1 MRRDAHTA
9 IPVAPD
15 ASDRPEQRRPYVWLL
30 GLLVGAFFL
39 RLPYLSQSLW
49 YDELFYTAVGLSGE
63 SGRWVLTQDLHPPLY
78 ASILWL
84 WIHVFGD
91 SEVAVRLPSLLCGV
105 ASVAVVFALARRW
118 FDTRIAFLAAGLMA
132 LSPAH
137 IWYSQ
142 ENKTNMLMLLL
153 TACLV
158 WQAERA
164 WRSNRG
170 RDWSLFAV
178 VAVLA
183 PWTNVFAIWILVAV
197 FVWLWAG
204 IVQRRGRDR
213 WRPVAIVTGIAA
225 CPFLPLFFFAL
236 RRFET
241 LQPSYLRPFTPSEAY
256 KLLFI
261 YLSHGNTVRT
271 ISPYASLDVLLQQ
284 PWPLF
289 LVDGL
294 FAALL
299 IGGLMV
305 SLNSCAAGQR
315 RAPADWSRP
324 LLLLYFT
331 IPLVGVFVASRM
343 NPRIYIER
351 SMLILLPPYVI
362 LLAAA
367 VFAISRRM
375 LLNLLL
381 IVLLALNGWAL
392 FNLWVAKADRW
403 TVYKQKNDWRSTAQ
417 YFNGERQDSTTPL
430 VIVGTNVPLSV
441 LVYYDHRMREI
452 ADPNATLARDAD
464 AWIFYLG
471 QRDPAVLVQVLRHA
485 KADTFYVVDDT
496 YWSGGTKQL
505 LERVR
510 ADADFRPLDN
520 RSFKGV
526 SVFKFRWLRAAPGRQ
541 EVP

>member
-1 MRRDAHTA
+1 
-9 IPVAPD
+9 
-15 ASDRPEQRRPYVWLL
+15 
-30 GLLVGAFFL
+30 VGAFLL

-49 YDELFYTAVGLSGE
+49 YDELFYTALGLSGE
-63 SGRWVLTQDLHPPLY
+63 SARWVLTQDLHPPLY

-91 SEVAVRLPSLLCGV
+91 SEVAVRLPSVLCGV
-105 ASVAVVFALARRW
+105 TSVAVVFALARRW
-118 FDTRIAFLAAGLMA
+118 LDTRVAFLAAGLLA

-158 WQAERA
+158 WLAERA

-170 RDWSLFAV
+170 RDWSLLTVA
-178 VAVLA
+178 AVLA
-183 PWTNVFAIWILVAV
+183 PWTNVFALWVLGAV
-197 FVWLWAG
+197 FLWLWAG
-204 IVQRRGRDR
+204 ILRRRWRDQ
-213 WRPVAIVTGIAA
+213 WRPVAIVTAVAA
-225 CPFLPLFFFAL
+225 CPFLPLVFFAL

-241 LQPSYLRPFTPSEAY
+241 LRPSYLRPFTVPEAY
-256 KLLFI
+256 KLLLI

-289 LVDGL
+289 LVDGF

-299 IGGLMV
+299 IGGLMRL
-305 SLNSCAAGQR
+305 LNTVVTEPRSTPSG
-315 RAPADWSRP
+315 WSRL

-331 IPLVGVFVASRM
+331 IPLVGVFVASRV

-367 VFAISRRM
+367 VFAISRPM
-375 LLNLLL
+375 LRNLV
-381 IVLLALNGWAL
+381 IAVLLALNGWAL
-392 FNLWVAKADRW
+392 FNLWVAKADQW
-403 TVYKQKNDWRSTAQ
+403 TVYKQKNDWRSAAQ
-417 YFNGERQDSTTPL
+417 YFNGEMQAATAPL
-430 VIVGTNVPLSV
+430 VIVGSNVPISA
-441 LVYYDHRMREI
+441 LVYYDHRITEI
-452 ADPNATLARDAD
+452 PGPDAELPRTAG
-464 AWIFYLG
+464 AWIFYVW
-471 QRDPAVLVQVLRHA
+471 QKDTAVLAQVLERA
-485 KADTFYVVDDT
+485 KADTFYVVEDT

-505 LERVR
+505 LERVH
-510 ADADFRPLDN
+510 ADADYRPLGN

-526 SVFKFRWLRAAPGRQ
+526 SVFKFTWLRAAPTFP
-541 EVP
+541 EKP